1 MAAIVVLFWFF
12 FLKGAY
18 LSCPLCARKKKKRQV
33 QVILKYKIRERQYTD
48 DIRCD
53 STHMHKWC
61 ILTIKQ
67 MLCLGNCHIWKEI
80 LHESL
85 GCSLSAGKVE

>member
-1 MAAIVVLFWFF
+1 MGV
-12 FLKGAY
+12 Y
-18 LSCPLCARKKKKRQV
+18 LSCPLCKKKKKKKQV
-33 QVILKYKIRERQYTD
+33 QVILEYKIRERQYTD

-67 MLCLGNCHIWKEI
+67 MQCLGNCHIWKEI
-80 LHESL
+80 LHGSL
-85 GCSLSAGKVE
+85 GFSLSAGKVE